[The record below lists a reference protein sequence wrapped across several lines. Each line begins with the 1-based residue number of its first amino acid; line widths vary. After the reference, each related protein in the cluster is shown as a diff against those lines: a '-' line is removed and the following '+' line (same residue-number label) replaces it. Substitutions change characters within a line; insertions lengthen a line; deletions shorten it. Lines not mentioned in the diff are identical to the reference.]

1 MNVQI
6 SFSRFPRLRATSL
19 DTAEGEGDQ
28 LDVKSLQNQLEKTQ
42 ELVGNLSKQ
51 LMELKDQ
58 VRKIW
63 LHQEAPLT
71 SKILSDDGTAE
82 AEATTWIAQSSSF
95 HFLPVWQS
103 IHVAIFLL
111 E

>member
-1 MNVQI
+1 M
-6 SFSRFPRLRATSL
+6 RATSL

-58 VRKIW
+58 VRKTFKTFDIN
-63 LHQEAPLT
+63 E
-71 SKILSDDGTAE
+71 SYYV
-82 AEATTWIAQSSSF
+82 F
-95 HFLPVWQS
+95 
-103 IHVAIFLL
+103 IHR
-111 E
+111 